1 MQLKITNWQQL
12 KQIALAVANKNAE
25 YGIAGMNDEFFQ
37 CLFNATE
44 EYDYDSNV
52 FENFCNNAMSN
63 AYFGSFDDLIDHQ
76 VLWDTKA
83 DFIKWAMETYD
94 EVKNYVDYAIEEF
107 KDRGKQYTI
116 EEIGNWLY
124 DKVVTEM
131 QTIDWTDKFREFC
144 FDKSYI
150 PYFSDNKSIFHILIF
165 E

>member
-1 MQLKITNWQQL
+1 MQIKLTNWQQL
-12 KQIALAVANKNAE
+12 KQIVLAIANKNAE
-25 YGIAGMNDEFFQ
+25 YGIAGLSDEFIQ

-44 EYDYDSNV
+44 GYDYDLDV
-52 FENFCNNAMSN
+52 FENHCNNAMQN
-63 AYFGSFDDLIDHQ
+63 AYFGSFDELIDHQ
-76 VLWDTKA
+76 ILWDTNA

-94 EVKNYVDYAIEEF
+94 EVKNFVDYTIEEF

-131 QTIDWTDKFREFC
+131 EKIDWTGPFSEFC
-144 FDKSYI
+144 NKNNLT
-150 PYFSDNKSIFHILIF
+150 PYFSDTKSIFHILIF